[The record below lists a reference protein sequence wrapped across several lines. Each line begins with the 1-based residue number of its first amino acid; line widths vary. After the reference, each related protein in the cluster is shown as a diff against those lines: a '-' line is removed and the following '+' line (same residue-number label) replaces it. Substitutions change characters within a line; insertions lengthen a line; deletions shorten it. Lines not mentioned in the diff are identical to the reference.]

1 MKNLGNSIGGRV
13 KLARLQLSHRDGAR
27 RIQQVRKSGD
37 TFLDR
42 GALVD
47 LYDRVCAV
55 ELAQMPG
62 ILIEAGT
69 ARGGSALV
77 MAAAKS
83 SARPLYLYDTFGLIP
98 PPSDGD
104 GADAHARYDE
114 IVEGKA
120 QGVAGQGYYGY
131 SADLLGSVQRLFA
144 EGGIPVEAN
153 HVCLVQ
159 GLYEDTLRVNEPV
172 ALAHIDCDWYDSVLV
187 CLERITP
194 HLVEGGVLVIDDYDH
209 WSGCRKA
216 IDEFFADKR
225 DQYRFERRSRLHV
238 VKARA

>member
-1 MKNLGNSIGGRV
+1 MSNLSNSIGGRA
-13 KLARLQLSHRDGAR
+13 KLARLQIIHRDAAR
-27 RIQQVRKSGD
+27 LIQQVRKNGD

-47 LYDRVCAV
+47 LYDRVRAV

-62 ILIEAGT
+62 IVIEAGT

-77 MAAAKS
+77 MATAKES
-83 SARPLYLYDTFGLIP
+83 RRPFYLYDTFGLIP

-120 QGVAGQGYYGY
+120 QGIAGQSYYGY
-131 SADLLGSVQRLFA
+131 STDLLGSVRKLFA
-144 EGGIPVEAN
+144 GGGLPVEGN
-153 HVCLVQ
+153 NIHLVQ
-159 GLYEDTLRVNEPV
+159 GLYEDTLQVNEPV
-172 ALAHIDCDWYDSVLV
+172 ALAHIDCDWYESVLV
-187 CLERITP
+187 CLEQIAPR
-194 HLVEGGVLVIDDYDH
+194 LVSGGVLVIDDYDH

-216 IDEFFADKR
+216 IDAFFADKR
-225 DQYRFERRSRLHV
+225 DAYRFERRSRLHIV
-238 VKARA
+238 RV